1 MVVLF
6 PVCAGLAPR
15 KSGTVRTASTDRM
28 TMICG
33 AWRRVVMDDSF
44 GARMRP
50 MGFVR
55 ARRGSFQRAEIMSHT
70 GRRVK
75 VEVWVVG
82 ATALWE
88 WAAFRKITRSA

>member
-6 PVCAGLAPR
+6 PVCAGLAGKRTR
-15 KSGTVRTASTDRM
+15 KARATSTDLMNVAFGTSR
-28 TMICG
+28 
-33 AWRRVVMDDSF
+33 WVVMDDSF